1 MTDEILS
8 PVVITAHCENCIREH
23 LKRKSIPVF
32 PAHRS
37 HVYPKEVKKN
47 DKNSMVYMTATS
59 SLGTL
64 G

>member
-8 PVVITAHCENCIREH
+8 PVGVIAHCENCKQEH

-37 HVYPKEVKKN
+37 HVYPEEVKK
-47 DKNSMVYMTATS
+47 
-59 SLGTL
+59 
-64 G
+64 